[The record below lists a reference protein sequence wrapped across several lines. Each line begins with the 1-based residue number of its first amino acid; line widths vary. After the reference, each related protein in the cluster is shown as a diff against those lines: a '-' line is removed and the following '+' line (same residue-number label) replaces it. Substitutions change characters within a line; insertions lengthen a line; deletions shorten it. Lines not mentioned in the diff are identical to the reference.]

1 MKASHKAVESKL
13 ASFSKEV
20 EEAHEEVI
28 GSLLFMCF
36 GRTPDSVAYHPKP
49 HLHSASQVEEDG
61 ESDDDELDDVRAF
74 HKYFPNTPITGF
86 YTRRGV
92 IGSSSSLFNSHKND
106 ERGAAAEA
114 DDNNTNSGGGG
125 GGGGGGGCM
134 GSVQIHTHA
143 LGKEIMIR
151 DDVFDTRRFDI
162 VLMQFTA
169 LFGMFLQPRKK
180 KERTYKKGVGS
191 LKY

>member
-20 EEAHEEVI
+20 EGAHEEVI

-86 YTRRGV
+86 YTKGV

-106 ERGAAAEA
+106 KHEAAAKT
-114 DDNNTNSGGGG
+114 DNNTNGGRRR
-125 GGGGGGGCM
+125 M
-134 GSVQIHTHA
+134 NSVQIHTHA
-143 LGKEIMIR
+143 LGKELMIR
-151 DDVFDTRRFDI
+151 DDVFDTRRYDI